1 MSPEFPPELVPTTVS
16 EEIANGPSDMAVQF
30 GPRPPLARAKL
41 SVTAFDVFREAEQAI
56 AILVTLADPTV
67 PDPLETVH
75 CCPLGLV
82 ATVAL

>member
-1 MSPEFPPELVPTTVS
+1 MNVPLLPTLRVALPLSWRTTVPESPETAPPT
-16 EEIANGPSDMAVQF
+16 EIVGTGGV
-30 GPRPPLARAKL
+30 
-41 SVTAFDVFREAEQAI
+41 VQAI
-56 AILVTLADPTV
+56 AMLVTLADPTV